1 MTLTIKK
8 EKTMPNYDKL
18 RLGRTL
24 SSRDGDNNNHGDCFN
39 YGSVGG
45 CDAHCPA
52 LLEGKCENIHITV
65 VGLDIPDEDV
75 SEILSVYNLPQHEVE
90 VIFKERI

>member
-24 SSRDGDNNNHGDCFN
+24 SSPDGDNNNHGDCFN
-39 YGSVGG
+39 YGSVGIVFSFFIV
-45 CDAHCPA
+45 
-52 LLEGKCENIHITV
+52 K
-65 VGLDIPDEDV
+65 
-75 SEILSVYNLPQHEVE
+75 
-90 VIFKERI
+90 VI